1 MKIEEIGRNETIK
14 KESVMATLVETEKQ
28 ELVPAGYVPIVLSTK
43 GKVGA
48 PEKFHIRNFK
58 TKDIMSLALTE
69 EEALPERLVSL
80 LQDLIYEK
88 DVDVKKFHEN
98 EIIETMLLLYHSFY
112 SDTIE
117 IPFPLEE
124 ADYEDIRSKF
134 APAAAEEKI
143 RDLTSGRW
151 KPVTMISISK
161 DIDTYDLP
169 ADFSP
174 TAVVKSKQTGFTL
187 GFRLPYYGDTLLVKK
202 WLRETFGEAEKKF
215 QRTAKVLE
223 IQERMLREVEQGK
236 QISWDTMPRISE
248 EEQEAYNNFRI
259 QRAGVI
265 VDIVR
270 ALHLCVYDGED
281 VSHKPLSERYEMIQD
296 PRIDERVARKLDA
309 HFEEMEFGV
318 KPEVRM
324 INPLTKEVCQ
334 RRYSFRL
341 VDILQAASVSTDDDY
356 EFISSV

>member
-1 MKIEEIGRNETIK
+1 MKIEEIGSNETIK

-43 GKVGA
+43 GKIGA

-88 DVDVKKFHEN
+88 EVDVKKFHEN

-112 SDTIE
+112 ADTIE
-117 IPFPLEE
+117 VPFPIEE
-124 ADYEDIRSKF
+124 EDFEYLREKYP
-134 APAAAEEKI
+134 PAVAAEKI
-143 RDLTSGRW
+143 QDITSGKW
-151 KPVTMISISK
+151 KPQTTISISK
-161 DIDTYDLP
+161 DIDTYELP
-169 ADFSP
+169 SDFSSV
-174 TAVVKSKQTGFTL
+174 AIVKSKQSGFTL
-187 GFRLPYYGDTLLVKK
+187 GFRLPYYGDTIIVKK
-202 WLRETFGEAEKKF
+202 WLRETFGDSEKKF
-215 QRTAKVLE
+215 QKTAKILE
-223 IQERMLREVEQGK
+223 IQEKMTRDAELGKEVHWES
-236 QISWDTMPRISE
+236 IPRISDQE
-248 EEQEAYNNFRI
+248 EEEYNNFRI

-270 ALHLCVYDGED
+270 ALHLYIYDGED
-281 VSHKPLSERYEMIQD
+281 VSNKSLSERYEMIQD
-296 PRIDERVARKLDA
+296 PRIDERVARKLDK
-309 HFEEMEFGV
+309 HFEDMQFGV
-318 KPEVRM
+318 IPEVKMR
-324 INPLTKEVCQ
+324 NPLTEEECQ

-341 VDILQAASVSTDDDY
+341 VDILQAASVSTDDEY